1 MRFAYAGSL
10 LAEEGAMW
18 TVTSADGTQIAY
30 QREGFGP
37 AVVLVG
43 GGLDDGSENAVLVP
57 ALADEFTYTTTR
69 RGRGG
74 SGDTQPYTVQ
84 RELEDLAA
92 VLDAAGVLGDGG
104 SPSGRLANI
113 RQETMVLTRSTSDPY
128 MRALPVEFFAAA
140 ADAVAAALPHVVR
153 HTIDAPGHAVDAAAA
168 ASPVRAFFAGW
179 VASRT
184 L

>member
-1 MRFAYAGSL
+1 LRIWRRCS
-10 LAEEGAMW
+10 
-18 TVTSADGTQIAY
+18 
-30 QREGFGP
+30 
-37 AVVLVG
+37 
-43 GGLDDGSENAVLVP
+43 
-57 ALADEFTYTTTR
+57 TR
-69 RGRGG
+69 
-74 SGDTQPYTVQ
+74 
-84 RELEDLAA
+84 L
-92 VLDAAGVLGDGG
+92 GVLGDGG
-104 SPSGRLANI
+104 PPSGRLANI

>member
-1 MRFAYAGSL
+1 MRFACAGTL
-10 LAEEGAMW
+10 LAMDGGMW
-18 TVTSADGTQIAY
+18 TVRSADGTQIAY

-128 MRALPVEFFAAA
+128 MRALPVEFFAPQRMRWQL
-140 ADAVAAALPHVVR
+140 VEE
-153 HTIDAPGHAVDAAAA
+153 G
-168 ASPVRAFFAGW
+168 
-179 VASRT
+179 
-184 L
+184 